1 MLGLFNFM
9 SARFG
14 VNAFLW
20 ATPLL
25 ALAVGAGAGAWGGY
39 MLGRAPVLVELADL
53 RTTQAETAKLQA
65 LASAR
70 ELSKAQQ
77 RGDALTTRLVTRQ
90 AEIDQLRKSR
100 HDAIAAFTSGRHCLS
115 ADAVRVLNDT
125 AAAPGGSVDVPTPSG
140 RADAAGGTFA
150 TDADVGHWAA
160 DARAQHEQCREQ
172 LDALIDWHQP
182 MGHQREN
189 RFEN

>member
-1 MLGLFNFM
+1 MLGLFNFVA
-9 SARFG
+9 SRFG

-70 ELSKAQQ
+70 ELSQAQQ

-90 AEIDQLRKSR
+90 AQIDQLRKSR
-100 HDAIAAFTSGRHCLS
+100 HDSIAAFTFGRHCLS

-125 AAAPGGSVDVPTPSG
+125 ATGGPDDVPTPPG

-150 TDADVGHWAA
+150 TDADVGHWAT
-160 DARAQHEQCREQ
+160 DARAQHEQCRER
-172 LDALIDWHQP
+172 LDALIDWHRPIGDQ
-182 MGHQREN
+182 GEN